1 MTGEIVFKI
10 LVISTLIIIILC
22 LIIVIVWVWTQ
33 HIDVKETILGLFKK
47 EAQKTVEWIAT
58 RDENAIYQNG
68 KIVGNVTAK
77 VDETK
82 DKLIFHEICNTSE
95 LNQELPFEY
104 RREEL
109 RIIEIGSIIGQ
120 KNIVTSSGSE
130 IKYNIMEN
138 VVCQRVK

>member
-1 MTGEIVFKI
+1 MKIEIVFKI
-10 LVISTLIIIILC
+10 IGTLV
-22 LIIVIVWVWTQ
+22 LIIVFVFSINWIWTHQ
-33 HIDVKETILGLFKK
+33 IDVKETILGLFKK
-47 EAQKTVEWIAT
+47 EVERPVDWIAT

-68 KIVGNVTAK
+68 EIVGNVTAK
-77 VDETK
+77 VDETE

-104 RREEL
+104 GREKL
-109 RIIEIGSIIGQ
+109 RIIEIGSITGQ
-120 KNIVTSSGSE
+120 KIIVTSSGSE